1 MKVCIV
7 GDVHGRD
14 VWKKIDFGK
23 YDHVVFMG
31 DYFDPYMGH
40 VSYDDRLDNFE
51 VIVNL
56 KGREPEKYTLLF
68 GNHDFHYLEMTNGLW
83 AQHYSRYDGTF
94 ASVYPVAEMFKVG
107 LEAGTLQIAY
117 RIPGT
122 NFVFTHAGLSVTWYN
137 QHILGRPVDSKED
150 LYPTVSDIDM
160 LVAKLNTLPIEEYA
174 FVDIYW
180 DSYGFSP
187 FQGPLWWRVETRS
200 GEGFQEDEI
209 LEGIVQVNGHTQQWH
224 LKELPGRVVLVDI
237 LGQGRYVE
245 LDTETGKFT
254 EQQIDLTEKELKKL
268 R

>member
-1 MKVCIV
+1 MKICII

-14 VWKKIDFGK
+14 VWKKVDFSQ
-23 YDHVVFMG
+23 YDRVVFMG

-51 VIVNL
+51 AIVNL
-56 KGREPEKYTLLF
+56 KGKEPKKYILLF
-68 GNHDFHYLEMTNGLW
+68 GNHDFHYLEITQNLR
-83 AQHYSRYDGTF
+83 AHHYSRYDATF
-94 ASVYPVAEMFKVG
+94 ADQYPVAEMFKAG

-117 RIPGT
+117 RIPDT

-137 QHILGRPVDSKED
+137 QHVLGRYADAKED
-150 LYPTVSDIDM
+150 LYPEVQDIDK
-160 LVAKLNTLPIEEYA
+160 LVEKLNTLPVESYE

-187 FQGPLWWRVETRS
+187 YQGPLWWRVETRS

-209 LEGIVQVNGHTQQWH
+209 LGGIVQINGHTQQWH
-224 LKELPGRVVLVDI
+224 LKELPGRVALVDI
-237 LGQGRYVE
+237 LGQGKYVE

-254 EQQIDLTEKELKKL
+254 EQNIDLTLEELKEL